1 MSRGT
6 RVAAA
11 TTLSLLPVLLA
22 AGPAGG
28 GEAAP
33 PTHRAGFAV
42 AYHGHVVPYRVF
54 LLRALPGE
62 EVALEVREGSDPA
75 PSPTPE
81 ARSAGAPGAVE
92 LAAPVE
98 AVEPEASD
106 APAGP
111 PSARYSLRAS
121 SGAVTIREDGGWSWV
136 APREPGTV
144 HRLVVRR
151 APDAPGSTDAPA
163 DSIVLNAVV
172 MVPRERLRYGRVEGY
187 RIGSYPSRPYRGLAR
202 YRPPRGLLRLTP
214 DLTDLRV
221 SPHFTLGQFPTHRPR
236 TWPKYLV
243 LQERLLLKL
252 ELLVERAAARG
263 VPADA
268 WRVLSGYRSPWYN
281 RDIGRPK
288 YSRHIYGDA
297 ADVYVD
303 VDGDGR
309 MDDLDGDGRVSLRDA
324 GVLHEIVGGMDRD
337 PALRTLLGGLGK
349 YPVTSRHG
357 PFIHV
362 DTRGYRA
369 RW

>member
-1 MSRGT
+1 MTGAAR
-6 RVAAA
+6 AAA
-11 TTLSLLPVLLA
+11 AASILVLPVLPSVW
-22 AGPAGG
+22 PAPGG
-28 GEAAP
+28 ATAP
-33 PTHRAGFAV
+33 PARPADGGARATFAV

-62 EVALEVREGSDPA
+62 EVALGVREGAASSPA
-75 PSPTPE
+75 PPPE
-81 ARSAGAPGAVE
+81 ADR
-92 LAAPVE
+92 
-98 AVEPEASD
+98 
-106 APAGP
+106 APAEGRVARASPATGPAPLP
-111 PSARYSLRAS
+111 PSSRYGLRAS
-121 SGAVTIREDGGWSWV
+121 SGSVTSRGPGGWTWS

-151 APDAPGSTDAPA
+151 EAGPSGAAAPG

-172 MVPRERLRYGRVEGY
+172 MAPRGRLRDGRLDGY
-187 RIGSYPSRPYRGLAR
+187 VIGSYPSRPYRGLAR
-202 YRPPRGLLRLTP
+202 YRPPRGFLELTP
-214 DLTDLRV
+214 ALADLRV

-243 LQERLLLKL
+243 LHERLLLKL

-263 VPADA
+263 VPEDA

-303 VDGDGR
+303 ADGDGR
-309 MDDLDGDGRVSLRDA
+309 MDDLNGDGRVGLRDA
-324 GVLHEIVGGMDRD
+324 NVLYEVVERLDRD
-337 PALRTLLGGLGK
+337 PGLHALLGGLGK

-357 PFIHV
+357 PFVHV